1 MSLRALSAR
10 AVERDAPSVLPP
22 GAAAAPPP
30 AGAAAAPPA
39 PAAGGIV
46 FRRTPVVAQ
55 AVATLTTSPTGVTG
69 ARATVQTGTSGISA
83 AVGVLTD
90 AIPTEVLAPYTVLV
104 AIFTANASTTD
115 TYTALRWWTFG
126 VAVALV
132 SVYLV
137 VTFAFTT
144 GRGNGRAIPFAEMLA
159 GTAALAAWG
168 LAMPGSPLKISL
180 TGKEFTIA
188 TAMVAVG
195 GAFVITL
202 LSPVLSKK
210 SSKAPAT

>member
-10 AVERDAPSVLPP
+10 AVERDAPS
-22 GAAAAPPP
+22 AAPGTP
-30 AGAAAAPPA
+30 ATT
-39 PAAGGIV
+39 GIS
-46 FRRTPVVAQ
+46 FPSTPVVTH
-55 AVATLTTSPTGVTG
+55 AVATLTTTGAGVTG

-104 AIFTANASTTD
+104 AIFTANASGSN
-115 TYTALRWWTFG
+115 TYGVLRWAVYG

-137 VTFAFTT
+137 VTFALTT
-144 GRGNGRAIPFAEMLA
+144 GRNGRTVPFAEMLA
-159 GTAALAAWG
+159 GSAALAAWG
-168 LAMPGSPLKISL
+168 LAMPGSPLTLSL
-180 TGKEFTIA
+180 TGNTFAIASATI
-188 TAMVAVG
+188 AVG

-210 SSKAPAT
+210 SSKAPTQPAPAPAH